1 MIWANEGSI
10 IKQYFY
16 NKKEYLESTHRP
28 VTAYYVLEVKLID
41 KTKKEAIIKQIYEVL
56 NKKYSF

>member
-56 NKKYSF
+56 